1 MAYLCR
7 LGSKKTIST
16 SKNTPKSR
24 PLTCVFHKIIE
35 RNVVDTK
42 KKNSPE
48 IHTVRIPRQCLASL
62 QTIYSIT
69 NIDTT

>member
-1 MAYLCR
+1 MTKEIERGVPNMAYLCR

-42 KKNSPE
+42 KKFP
-48 IHTVRIPRQCLASL
+48 
-62 QTIYSIT
+62 
-69 NIDTT
+69 